1 MSELIYKKVNEVFR
15 HTDGHYYQCME
26 GVGCHN
32 CAFGGTSYCGLYA
45 CGDTDRRDRVPVEFV
60 AVSDESIESMKEKDA
75 VEPSRH
81 IELSVLRVEGDK
93 VTFKII
99 EQTHKRKE
107 FCQQLD
113 RNIFKASN
121 EIKLG
126 SKDIPEWIG
135 DSSLL
140 FCRGFFSDKDNIEI
154 VCTISEFARISEAVN
169 EYNITDGKG
178 YEKPWPQKGDKY
190 FYITAGGDV
199 SHCAFNGYNFDLDTQ
214 RFGNFFRT
222 EREASVVRDKVQ
234 ALLKALNSAE
244 RTGAN
249 EL

>member
-15 HTDGHYYQCME
+15 NTDDHYYKCVE
-26 GVGCHN
+26 GLGCHN
-32 CAFGGTSYCGLYA
+32 CAFWGTGYCGKYA
-45 CGDTDRRDRVPVEFV
+45 CGEPSRPDRIPVKFV

-99 EQTHKRKE
+99 EQTHRGEK
-107 FCQQLD
+107 FSQQTFTD
-113 RNIFKASN
+113 TFKASN
-121 EIKLG
+121 GIKLG
-126 SKDIPEWIG
+126 IRNFPEWSS
-135 DSSLL
+135 DSSQL
-140 FCRGFFSDKDNIEI
+140 FCRGYSSDKDNIEI
-154 VCTISEFARISEAVN
+154 VCTILEFARISEAVN

>member
-15 HTDGHYYQCME
+15 NTDDHYYKCVE
-26 GVGCHN
+26 GLGCHN
-32 CAFGGTSYCGLYA
+32 CAFWGTGYCGKYA
-45 CGDTDRRDRVPVEFV
+45 CGEPSRPDRIPVKFV

-135 DSSLL
+135 DRSLL

-154 VCTISEFARISEAVN
+154 VCTTSEFAKISEAVT
-169 EYNITDGKG
+169 EYNATDGKG

>member
-15 HTDGHYYQCME
+15 HTDDHYYKCVE
-26 GVGCHN
+26 GLGCHN

-99 EQTHKRKE
+99 EQTHRQEKFSLQKFSTFRAANGFE
-107 FCQQLD
+107 L
-113 RNIFKASN
+113 ASAN
-121 EIKLG
+121 Y
-126 SKDIPEWIG
+126 PYMT
-135 DSSLL
+135 DSDTL
-140 FCRGFFSDKDNIEI
+140 FCRGNIRDRDDDVLI
-154 VCTISEFARISEAVN
+154 CTSAKFAQISEAVF
-169 EYNITDGKG
+169 EYNATNGRG
-178 YEKPWPQKGDKY
+178 YEKPCLQLGDRY
-190 FYITAGGDV
+190 FYITAYGTVASYKFDGGAWD
-199 SHCAFNGYNFDLDTQ
+199 SSMQ
-214 RFGNFFRT
+214 SFGNVFRT
-222 EREASVVRDKVQ
+222 EQEALAARNKIEI
-234 ALLKALNSAE
+234 LLKALNSAE

>member
-15 HTDGHYYQCME
+15 NTDDHYYKCVE
-26 GVGCHN
+26 GLGCHN
-32 CAFGGTSYCGLYA
+32 CAFRGTGYCAKYA
-45 CGDTDRRDRVPVEFV
+45 CGEPSRPDRIPVKFV

-135 DSSLL
+135 DRSLL

-154 VCTISEFARISEAVN
+154 VCTILEFARISEAVN

-178 YEKPWPQKGDKY
+178 YEKPWPQKGDEY
-190 FYITAGGDV
+190 FYITTAGRIA
-199 SHCAFNGYNFDLDTQ
+199 HHAFTTDSWNLNRQ
-214 RFGNFFRT
+214 HFGNFFRT
-222 EREASVVRDKVQ
+222 EEEAIEARDKVKI
-234 ALLKALNSAE
+234 LLKALNSAE

>member
-15 HTDGHYYQCME
+15 NTDDHYYKCVE
-26 GVGCHN
+26 GLGCHN
-32 CAFGGTSYCGLYA
+32 CAFWGTGYCGKYA
-45 CGDTDRRDRVPVEFV
+45 CGEPSRPDRIPVKFV

-135 DSSLL
+135 DSSQL
-140 FCRGFFSDKDNIEI
+140 FCRGYSSDKDNIEI
-154 VCTISEFARISEAVN
+154 VCTTSEFAKISEAVT
-169 EYNITDGKG
+169 EYNATDGKG